1 MRSGVLLVGQEQ
13 ERKGDLKMKEIT
25 LTEEKLRESVAKAV
39 SNILDTA
46 PKDETFG
53 ELLIIHT
60 MVGGMIAVELRKIL
74 FGGGANP
81 QTSEDLKA

>member
-1 MRSGVLLVGQEQ
+1 MMCRLNAACRSGAKK
-13 ERKGDLKMKEIT
+13 RKGDLRMKEIT

-46 PKDETFG
+46 PKDENFG

-60 MVGGMIAVELRKIL
+60 MVGGMIAVELRNIL
-74 FGGGANP
+74 FGGGESSD
-81 QTSEDLKA
+81 Q

>member
-1 MRSGVLLVGQEQ
+1 
-13 ERKGDLKMKEIT
+13 MKEIT

-39 SNILDTA
+39 SNILKDA

-60 MVGGMIAVELRKIL
+60 MVGGMIAVELRNIL
-74 FGGGANP
+74 FGGGRILRP
-81 QTSEDLKA
+81 VRI